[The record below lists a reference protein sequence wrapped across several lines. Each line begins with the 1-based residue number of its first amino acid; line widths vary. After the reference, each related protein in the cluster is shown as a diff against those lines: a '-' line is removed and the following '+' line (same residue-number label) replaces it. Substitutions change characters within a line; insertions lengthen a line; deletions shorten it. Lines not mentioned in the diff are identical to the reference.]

1 MQQSVQRSDADVVTG
16 NSTNQGSAWS
26 GKRSKPSTLFRIALL
41 ADAGHVNIQRWC
53 EGLTRAG
60 AEVHVL
66 SFRDGETNGWKVYPL
81 PVLPLLG
88 KVQYF
93 ACVPYVRRLI
103 DSIKPHVLACYYV
116 TGYGTLGSLT
126 AFHPIIQITS
136 GSDLLLAG
144 SNPIMRKIL
153 KHNLGRADLVTA
165 WAPHMAE
172 AALANGASVEK
183 LMILPRGIPVQRFVG
198 ARCKKRAKDNVV
210 RIIST
215 RSLRSVYKLDLLLQ
229 TAQLLRQDGMRF
241 TLTLAGDGPL
251 RQELISQAKRAGLM
265 GHVKFSGFVSNDDLA
280 ALLAQHDLYV
290 SLSPTDGVS
299 ASLLEAM
306 AVGLFPIVADHP
318 ANRMWIDHQRNG
330 LLLDHLTATSV
341 ARAIRKAASDVDL
354 MEKASNVNSEAVVKR
369 ADLDLN
375 CEQYVLRF
383 RQLWHDHLLAA

>member
-1 MQQSVQRSDADVVTG
+1 
-16 NSTNQGSAWS
+16 
-26 GKRSKPSTLFRIALL
+26 
-41 ADAGHVNIQRWC
+41 
-53 EGLTRAG
+53 
-60 AEVHVL
+60 
-66 SFRDGETNGWKVYPL
+66 
-81 PVLPLLG
+81 
-88 KVQYF
+88 
-93 ACVPYVRRLI
+93 
-103 DSIKPHVLACYYV
+103 
-116 TGYGTLGSLT
+116 
-126 AFHPIIQITS
+126 
-136 GSDLLLAG
+136 
-144 SNPIMRKIL
+144 
-153 KHNLGRADLVTA
+153 
-165 WAPHMAE
+165 
-172 AALANGASVEK
+172 
-183 LMILPRGIPVQRFVG
+183 
-198 ARCKKRAKDNVV
+198 
-210 RIIST
+210 
-215 RSLRSVYKLDLLLQ
+215 VYKLDLLLQ

-318 ANRMWIDHQRNG
+318 ANRMWIDHRRNG
-330 LLLDHLTATSV
+330 LLLDQLTAAAV

-354 MEKASNVNSEAVVKR
+354 MEKAWNVNSEAVVKR